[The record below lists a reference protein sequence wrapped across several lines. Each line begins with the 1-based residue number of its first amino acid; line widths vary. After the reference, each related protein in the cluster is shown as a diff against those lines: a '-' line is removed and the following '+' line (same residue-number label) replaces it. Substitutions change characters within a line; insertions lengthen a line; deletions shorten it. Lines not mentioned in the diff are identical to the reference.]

1 MAMKSYG
8 LFHDL
13 MQRLA
18 STRVGALYFSKT
30 QQPLDSVFLRIGGKR
45 TATNIL
51 SGLPVVIVT
60 ARGAKTGQPR
70 SVPLLYIRNEDKPDE
85 FAIVATNFGRPQY
98 PAWYRN
104 LKTHPEAEGTID
116 GNTKR
121 YIAHEADEEEYG
133 RYWQLA
139 ANTYLGYPIY
149 KRRIGDRR
157 QIPIMVMRPGD
168 VNAA

>member
-8 LFHDL
+8 LFHAL

-18 STRVGALYFSKT
+18 STRVGAWYFSKT
-30 QQPLDSVFLRIGGKR
+30 QQQLDSVFLSIGGRR
-45 TATNIL
+45 TATSIFT
-51 SGLPVVIVT
+51 GLPVVIIT
-60 ARGAKTGQPR
+60 ARGAKTGKPR
-70 SVPLLYIRNEDKPDE
+70 SVPLLYIRNEDKPNE

-104 LKTHPEAEGTID
+104 LKAHPEAEGTID

-121 YIAHEADEEEYG
+121 YVAHEADEQEYG

-139 ANTYLGYPIY
+139 ANTYLGYPKY
-149 KRRIGDRR
+149 KRRIGDTR
-157 QIPIMVMRPGD
+157 QIPIMVMRPED
-168 VNAA
+168 ANSA